1 MHLAEARVQFSALI
15 VALLKAG
22 ELDAAEALW
31 EWGEEWL
38 QIDREQ
44 LEEDLDVEDAPLS

>member
-1 MHLAEARVQFSALI
+1 MHLAEARVQFAALM
-15 VALLKAG
+15 VTLLKAG
-22 ELDAAEALW
+22 ELDASEALW